1 MQTSERS
8 ASQTSLAKGVIEI
21 RLRDLSDLLVTSPPP
36 YKGAVLTPDAES
48 YIVREAKQVPSQQPI
63 HLVIESAKP
72 LDVDAGQTIATYFR
86 EAAEIESQNISEL
99 FRGGRK
105 ALLIGL
111 LTLSFCLFLAWYFTY
126 EVAQRPITRLMQE
139 SFVILGWVSMWKP
152 IEIFLYEW
160 LPFWRRRKL
169 FQRLSAANV
178 TSKPPQASS
187 RTERTAFGAQ
197 A

>member
-8 ASQTSLAKGVIEI
+8 TLQTSPVRGVIGI
-21 RLRDLSDLLVTSPPP
+21 RVRDVSDLLVASPPP
-36 YKGAVLTPDAES
+36 FKGAVLTPDAES

-72 LDVDAGQTIATYFR
+72 LDVDSGQIIAAYFR

-99 FRGGRK
+99 FRSGRK

-111 LTLSFCLFLAWYFTY
+111 LTLSLCLFLAWYFTY
-126 EVAQRPITRLMQE
+126 HVTQRPMTRLIQE

-160 LPFWRRRKL
+160 LPLARRRRL
-169 FQRLSAANV
+169 FLRISSANV
-178 TSKPPQASS
+178 TSRSS
-187 RTERTAFGAQ
+187 ETS
-197 A
+197 

>member
-8 ASQTSLAKGVIEI
+8 DVQTSPTSGVIE
-21 RLRDLSDLLVTSPPP
+21 LRVRDVSDLLVTSPPP
-36 YKGAVLTPDAES
+36 FRRAMLTPDAES
-48 YIVREAKQVPSQQPI
+48 YIVREAKQVPSRQPI
-63 HLVIESAKP
+63 HLVIESAEP
-72 LDVDAGQTIATYFR
+72 LGVDAGATVAAYFR

-99 FRGGRK
+99 FRSGRK

-111 LTLSFCLFLAWYFTY
+111 LTLSLCLFLAWYFTY

-160 LPFWRRRKL
+160 LPLTRRRRL
-169 FQRLSAANV
+169 FLRISSANV
-178 TSKPPQASS
+178 TSKSS
-187 RTERTAFGAQ
+187 ETS
-197 A
+197 

>member
-8 ASQTSLAKGVIEI
+8 YSQTSPASGVIEL
-21 RLRDLSDLLVTSPPP
+21 RVRDLSDLLVASPPP
-36 YKGAVLTPDAES
+36 FKGAVLTPDAES
-48 YIVREAKQVPSQQPI
+48 YIVRKTKQVPSWQPI
-63 HLVIESAKP
+63 HLVIESTKP
-72 LDVDAGQTIATYFR
+72 LRVDAGAAIAAYFR
-86 EAAEIESQNISEL
+86 EAAEIESQNVSEL

-111 LTLSFCLFLAWYFTY
+111 LTLSLCLFLAWYFTY

-160 LPFWRRRKL
+160 LPLWRRRKL
-169 FQRLSAANV
+169 FLRLSAANV
-178 TSKPPQASS
+178 TSRSS
-187 RTERTAFGAQ
+187 ETF
-197 A
+197 

>member
-8 ASQTSLAKGVIEI
+8 TSQTSPTKGVIEI
-21 RLRDLSDLLVTSPPP
+21 RVRDVSDLLVASPPP
-36 YKGAVLTPDAES
+36 FKGAVLTPDAES
-48 YIVREAKQVPSQQPI
+48 YIVREAKQVPFQKPI

-72 LDVDAGQTIATYFR
+72 LGVDAGQIIAAYFR

-99 FRGGRK
+99 FRSGLK

-111 LTLSFCLFLAWYFTY
+111 LTLSLCLFLAWYFTY
-126 EVAQRPITRLMQE
+126 HVTQRPMTRLIQE

-160 LPFWRRRKL
+160 LPLTRRRRL
-169 FQRLSAANV
+169 FLRISSANV
-178 TSKPPQASS
+178 TSKSS
-187 RTERTAFGAQ
+187 ETS
-197 A
+197 